1 MKPEDAE
8 EYTQA
13 LGQVVAGGWRQIAL
27 GERLGVPEALG
38 LTVGEWVQQRLGG
51 YVKLSIPERR
61 EAVDELAAEGK
72 KNTEIAAVLGVG
84 ESTVR
89 RDRKSPNGESDGS
102 REGIG
107 DRDSP
112 NGEPPPLHA
121 AIRETN
127 GAEEFDYLM
136 GHVERIADVRAL
148 QADQPEKFAA
158 IEIYD
163 ALRVAVDEAEHWRSH
178 VDERYP
184 GLGSHS
190 EWLSL
195 VRRLHEIT
203 GQLEEWTARV
213 KWREEA
219 TV

>member
-1 MKPEDAE
+1 MSTNVE
-8 EYTQA
+8 T
-13 LGQVVAGGWRQIAL
+13 
-27 GERLGVPEALG
+27 
-38 LTVGEWVQQRLGG
+38 
-51 YVKLSIPERR
+51 
-61 EAVDELAAEGK
+61 DELNQGDEPADSTNVESPSPDVH
-72 KNTEIAAVLGVG
+72 AV
-84 ESTVR
+84 
-89 RDRKSPNGESDGS
+89 
-102 REGIG
+102 
-107 DRDSP
+107 
-112 NGEPPPLHA
+112 
-121 AIRETN
+121 IRETN
-127 GAEEFDYLM
+127 DAEELDYLL

-184 GLGSHS
+184 GRASHA